1 MLLAADWALAR
12 LLATVL
18 SLRLWADMAEPA
30 MSKMLSID
38 ITPLPE
44 WHCPGWQ
51 SGRSETE
58 SWPDRPGRCDC
69 SGQTPAGFPPCCRRW
84 RAGWAGDSAAPIQR
98 LPPPRR
104 GGPGACVGR
113 SLPVAPGRPAH
124 WQNPDPGP

>member
-30 MSKMLSID
+30 MSKILSID

-58 SWPDRPGRCDC
+58 NWPGRPRRCGC
-69 SGQTPAGFPPCCRRW
+69 SGQTPAGFPPCCHRRSEE
-84 RAGWAGDSAAPIQR
+84 RRVGKECRGRGWEERGR
-98 LPPPRR
+98 KNR
-104 GGPGACVGR
+104 GGGEA
-113 SLPVAPGRPAH
+113 
-124 WQNPDPGP
+124 